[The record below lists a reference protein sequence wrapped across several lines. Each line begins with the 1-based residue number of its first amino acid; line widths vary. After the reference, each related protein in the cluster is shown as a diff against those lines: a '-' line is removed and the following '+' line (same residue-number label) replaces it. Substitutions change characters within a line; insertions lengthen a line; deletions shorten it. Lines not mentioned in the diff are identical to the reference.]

1 MGLKNRNEDYC
12 YCYGMWLCI
21 KLSFRI
27 VRFKDVL
34 QRAIEITYRGVR
46 QKVLSKKKTLVK
58 LAVSYNIRCYRG
70 YRIDKLRLKDRC
82 T

>member
-1 MGLKNRNEDYC
+1 M
-12 YCYGMWLCI
+12 
-21 KLSFRI
+21 
-27 VRFKDVL
+27 RFKDLL

-58 LAVSYNIRCYRG
+58 LAVSYNIRYYRD
-70 YRIDKLRLKDRC
+70 YRIDKLILKDRC